1 MPRIGPQL
9 MLFSVLAGVLVPSSA
24 KAQSKP
30 LPPATIARV
39 RVLLNETPPAVE
51 IVSSSPV
58 VPTIKRLDGP
68 PRLVIDLPNALMS
81 VPSKRIEV
89 QNDQI
94 SAVRLN
100 QYQKAPPIV
109 RVVIDLLKASDY
121 TSDAAGNVLSI
132 HVRPTSAVVAS
143 KPAEPPTVPAFT
155 RGEQPAIVPVS
166 SGTSG
171 AVILAGSSLA
181 SGSSVTAGA
190 ETTVLHLGRGGE
202 VRVCPGTS
210 VSVTSSK
217 SGRDLMLGMSTG
229 ALEAHYKLEASADSV
244 VTPDFRILLAGP
256 GQFHYAFSADAQGN
270 TCVRALPGN
279 TSSVIVSELMGD
291 GTYQVKPS
299 DQILFHSGRLTA
311 VDNALPGNCGCPEP
325 PVPVN
330 RAAAAAPAEVS
341 DANLP
346 QSMRLAAPDEQ
357 AGPVPP
363 PVATSDLRASGSP
376 PSQVTLSITGPESAP
391 LPASKPNDVH
401 VEVDAPFVF
410 RASDPPPP
418 PPAPV
423 QEARRLPLSYSSPPQ
438 PMPIMVLPPPPPAPP
453 PVQAQAKSP
462 SRGFFGKIKGFFA
475 AIFH

>member
-9 MLFSVLAGVLVPSSA
+9 MLVSVLAGVLVPSSA
-24 KAQSKP
+24 AAQSKP
-30 LPPATIARV
+30 VPPATIARV

-58 VPTIKRLDGP
+58 VPTIKKLDGP

-81 VPSKRIEV
+81 VPSKRIDV

-121 TSDAAGNVLSI
+121 TSDAAGNVLTI
-132 HVRPTSAVVAS
+132 HVRPTSAVMAS
-143 KPAEPPTVPAFT
+143 KPAEPPTVPALT
-155 RGEQPAIVPVS
+155 RGEQPAVVPVS

-217 SGRDLMLGMSTG
+217 SGRDLMLCMSTG

-256 GQFHYAFSADAQGN
+256 GEFHYAISADAQGN

-291 GTYQVKPS
+291 GTYQVEPS
-299 DQILFHSGRLTA
+299 DQIVFRSGRLAA
-311 VDNALPGNCGCPEP
+311 VDAAVPGSCGCPEP

-330 RAAAAAPAEVS
+330 RAAASAPAEVS
-341 DANLP
+341 DSNFP
-346 QSMRLAAPDEQ
+346 QSMRLAPRDEQ

-363 PVATSDLRASGSP
+363 PVATSSLRASGSP

-401 VEVDAPFVF
+401 VEVEAPFVF
-410 RASDPPPP
+410 RASDPPPS
-418 PPAPV
+418 PAPV

-453 PVQAQAKSP
+453 PVQAQAKP
-462 SRGFFGKIKGFFA
+462 PRRGFFGKIKGFFA